1 MSIQLIIAVEANKE
15 SRSDYRYID
24 PFIKRYFKIGTNKI
38 SYVYMG
44 SKRNYSD
51 KGINAQ
57 INSLINSYR
66 KTGESHVIYC
76 FDTDDFSVSPEHQ
89 ANDEKIKKDLFH
101 NCDIV
106 WFNRDIEEV
115 FINSRLENAEKK
127 SKSIDFLAKG
137 LIKFVSYQLF
147 TYEDNFVGKR
157 RSNLGVVMSKYLEKS
172 SE

>member
-15 SRSDYRYID
+15 SKSDYRYID
-24 PFIKRYFKIGTNKI
+24 SFIKRYFKIGTNKI

-51 KGINAQ
+51 KGIKNQ
-57 INSLINSYR
+57 INSLIKSYK

-76 FDTDDFSVSPEHQ
+76 FDTDDFSVSPDHQ
-89 ANDEKIKKDLFH
+89 ANDEKIKKELVC

-115 FINSRLENAEKK
+115 FIGSRLENSEKK
-127 SKSIDFLAKG
+127 DK
-137 LIKFVSYQLF
+137 Q
-147 TYEDNFVGKR
+147 
-157 RSNLGVVMSKYLEKS
+157 
-172 SE
+172 

>member
-15 SRSDYRYID
+15 SKSDYRYID

-51 KGINAQ
+51 KGIKNQ
-57 INSLINSYR
+57 ITSLINSYR

-89 ANDEKIKKDLFH
+89 VNDEKIKKDLVH
-101 NCDIV
+101 DSDIV

-115 FINSRLENAEKK
+115 FINSRLENSEKK

-147 TYEDNFVGKR
+147 KYEDDFVGKQ
-157 RSNLGVVMSKYLEKS
+157 RSNLGVVISKYLEKS

>member
-44 SKRNYSD
+44 SKMNYSNQ
-51 KGINAQ
+51 GIKNQ
-57 INSLINSYR
+57 ITSLINNYR

-76 FDTDDFSVSPEHQ
+76 FDTDDFSVSPDHQ
-89 ANDEKIKKDLFH
+89 ANDEKIKKELVR

-127 SKSIDFLAKG
+127 SKSIDFLANG
-137 LIKFVSYQLF
+137 LIKSVSYQLF

-157 RSNLGVVMSKYLEKS
+157 RSNLGVVISKYLEKS

>member
-15 SRSDYRYID
+15 SKSDYRYID

-44 SKRNYSD
+44 SKMNYSD
-51 KGINAQ
+51 KGIKNQ
-57 INSLINSYR
+57 ITSLINSYS
-66 KTGESHVIYC
+66 KTGKFHVIYC

-89 ANDEKIKKDLFH
+89 VNDEKIKKDLVH
-101 NCDIV
+101 NSDIV

-115 FINSRLENAEKK
+115 FINSRLENSEKK
-127 SKSIDFLAKG
+127 SKSINFLANG
-137 LIKFVSYQLF
+137 LIKLVSYQLF
-147 TYEDNFVGKR
+147 TYEDDFVGKR
-157 RSNLGVVMSKYLEKS
+157 RSNLGVVISKYLEKS

>member
-1 MSIQLIIAVEANKE
+1 MPIQLIIAVEANKE

-51 KGINAQ
+51 KGIKNQ
-57 INSLINSYR
+57 INSLIKSYK

-76 FDTDDFSVSPEHQ
+76 FDTDDFSVSPDHQ
-89 ANDEKIKKDLFH
+89 ANDEKIKKELVH

-115 FINSRLENAEKK
+115 FINSRLENSEEKDK
-127 SKSIDFLAKG
+127 
-137 LIKFVSYQLF
+137 Q
-147 TYEDNFVGKR
+147 
-157 RSNLGVVMSKYLEKS
+157 
-172 SE
+172 

>member
-15 SRSDYRYID
+15 SKSDYRYID

-44 SKRNYSD
+44 SKMNYSD
-51 KGINAQ
+51 KGIKNQ
-57 INSLINSYR
+57 ITSLINSYS
-66 KTGESHVIYC
+66 KTGKSHVIYC

-89 ANDEKIKKDLFH
+89 VNDEKIKKDLVH
-101 NCDIV
+101 NSDIV

-115 FINSRLENAEKK
+115 FINSRLENSEKK
-127 SKSIDFLAKG
+127 SKSINFLANG
-137 LIKFVSYQLF
+137 LIKLVSYQLF
-147 TYEDNFVGKR
+147 TYEDDFVGKR
-157 RSNLGVVMSKYLEKS
+157 RSNLGVVISKYLEKS

>member
-15 SRSDYRYID
+15 SKSDYRYID

-66 KTGESHVIYC
+66 KTGKSHVIYC

-89 ANDEKIKKDLFH
+89 ANDEKIKKDLVH
-101 NCDIV
+101 NSDIV

-137 LIKFVSYQLF
+137 LIKSVSYKLF
-147 TYEDNFVGKR
+147 TYEDDFVGKR
-157 RSNLGVVMSKYLEKS
+157 RSNLGVVISKYLEKS

>member
-1 MSIQLIIAVEANKE
+1 MPIQLIIAVEANKE

-51 KGINAQ
+51 KGIKNQ
-57 INSLINSYR
+57 INSLIKSYK
-66 KTGESHVIYC
+66 KTGESYVIYC
-76 FDTDDFSVSPEHQ
+76 FDTDDFSVSPDHQ
-89 ANDEKIKKDLFH
+89 ANDEKIKKELVH

-115 FINSRLENAEKK
+115 FINSRLENSEEKDK
-127 SKSIDFLAKG
+127 
-137 LIKFVSYQLF
+137 Q
-147 TYEDNFVGKR
+147 
-157 RSNLGVVMSKYLEKS
+157 
-172 SE
+172 

>member
-51 KGINAQ
+51 KGIKNQ
-57 INSLINSYR
+57 ITSLINSYR
-66 KTGESHVIYC
+66 KTGKSHVIYC

-89 ANDEKIKKDLFH
+89 VNDEKIKKDLVH
-101 NCDIV
+101 DSDIV

-115 FINSRLENAEKK
+115 FINSRLENSEKK

-137 LIKFVSYQLF
+137 LIKSVSYKLF
-147 TYEDNFVGKR
+147 TYEDDFVGKR
-157 RSNLGVVMSKYLEKS
+157 RSNLGVVISKYLEKS

>member
-44 SKRNYSD
+44 SKMNYSD

-66 KTGESHVIYC
+66 KTGKSHVIYC

-89 ANDEKIKKDLFH
+89 VNDEKIKKDLVH
-101 NCDIV
+101 DSDIV

-137 LIKFVSYQLF
+137 LIKSVSYKLF
-147 TYEDNFVGKR
+147 TYEDDFVGKR
-157 RSNLGVVMSKYLEKS
+157 RSNLGVVISKYLEKS

>member
-44 SKRNYSD
+44 SKMNYSD

-66 KTGESHVIYC
+66 KTGKSHVIYC

-89 ANDEKIKKDLFH
+89 VNDEKIKKDLVH
-101 NCDIV
+101 DSDIV

-115 FINSRLENAEKK
+115 FINRRLENSEKK

-137 LIKFVSYQLF
+137 LIKSVSYKLF
-147 TYEDNFVGKR
+147 TYEDDFVGKR
-157 RSNLGVVMSKYLEKS
+157 RSNLGVVISKYLEKS

>member
-51 KGINAQ
+51 KGIKNQ
-57 INSLINSYR
+57 ITSLINSYR

-76 FDTDDFSVSPEHQ
+76 FDTDDFSVSPDHQ
-89 ANDEKIKKDLFH
+89 ANDEKIKK
-101 NCDIV
+101 
-106 WFNRDIEEV
+106 
-115 FINSRLENAEKK
+115 
-127 SKSIDFLAKG
+127 
-137 LIKFVSYQLF
+137 
-147 TYEDNFVGKR
+147 
-157 RSNLGVVMSKYLEKS
+157 RSCP
-172 SE
+172 

>member
-15 SRSDYRYID
+15 SKSDYRYID

-44 SKRNYSD
+44 SKMNYSD
-51 KGINAQ
+51 NGINKQ
-57 INSLINSYR
+57 ITSLINSYK

-76 FDTDDFSVSPEHQ
+76 FDTDDFSVSPDHQ
-89 ANDEKIKKDLFH
+89 ANNEKIKKDLVH
-101 NCDIV
+101 NSDIV

-115 FINSRLENAEKK
+115 FINSRIEN
-127 SKSIDFLAKG
+127 S
-137 LIKFVSYQLF
+137 
-147 TYEDNFVGKR
+147 
-157 RSNLGVVMSKYLEKS
+157 EKS

>member
-15 SRSDYRYID
+15 SKSDYRYID

-44 SKRNYSD
+44 SKMNYSNQ
-51 KGINAQ
+51 GIKNQ
-57 INSLINSYR
+57 ITSLINSYR

-76 FDTDDFSVSPEHQ
+76 FDTDDFSVSPDHQ
-89 ANDEKIKKDLFH
+89 ANDEKIKKDLVH
-101 NCDIV
+101 NSDIV

-137 LIKFVSYQLF
+137 LIKSVSYQLF
-147 TYEDNFVGKR
+147 TYEDDFVGKR
-157 RSNLGVVMSKYLEKS
+157 RSNLGVVISKYLEKS

>member
-15 SRSDYRYID
+15 SKSDYRYID

-51 KGINAQ
+51 KGIKNQ
-57 INSLINSYR
+57 ITSLINSYR

-89 ANDEKIKKDLFH
+89 ANDEKIKKDLVH
-101 NCDIV
+101 NIV

-115 FINSRLENAEKK
+115 FINRRLENAEKK

-137 LIKFVSYQLF
+137 LIKSVSYQLF
-147 TYEDNFVGKR
+147 TYEDDFVGKR
-157 RSNLGVVMSKYLEKS
+157 RSNLGVVISKYLEKS

>member
-15 SRSDYRYID
+15 SKSDYRYID

-51 KGINAQ
+51 KGIKNQ
-57 INSLINSYR
+57 ITSLINSYR
-66 KTGESHVIYC
+66 KTGESHVIYG
-76 FDTDDFSVSPEHQ
+76 FDTDDFSVSPDHQ
-89 ANDEKIKKDLFH
+89 ANDEKIKKDLVH
-101 NCDIV
+101 NIV

-115 FINSRLENAEKK
+115 FINNRLENSEKK

-137 LIKFVSYQLF
+137 LIKSVSYQLF
-147 TYEDNFVGKR
+147 TYEDDFVGKR
-157 RSNLGVVMSKYLEKS
+157 RSNLGVVISKYLEKS

>member
-15 SRSDYRYID
+15 SKSDYRYID

-51 KGINAQ
+51 KGIKNQ
-57 INSLINSYR
+57 ITSLINSYR

-89 ANDEKIKKDLFH
+89 VNDEKIKKDLVH
-101 NCDIV
+101 DSDIV

-115 FINSRLENAEKK
+115 FINRRLENSEKK

-137 LIKFVSYQLF
+137 LIKSVSYQLF
-147 TYEDNFVGKR
+147 TYEDDFVGKR
-157 RSNLGVVMSKYLEKS
+157 RSNLGVVISKYLEKS

>member
-15 SRSDYRYID
+15 SKSDYRYID

-44 SKRNYSD
+44 SKMNYSD
-51 KGINAQ
+51 KGINKQ
-57 INSLINSYR
+57 ITSLINSYKR
-66 KTGESHVIYC
+66 TGESHVIYC
-76 FDTDDFSVSPEHQ
+76 FDTDDFSVSPDHQ
-89 ANDEKIKKDLFH
+89 ENEKKNKKDLFH
-101 NCDIV
+101 NSDIV

-115 FINSRLENAEKK
+115 FINSRLENSEKK

-147 TYEDNFVGKR
+147 KYEDDFVGKQ
-157 RSNLGVVMSKYLEKS
+157 RSNLGVVISKYLEKS

>member
-15 SRSDYRYID
+15 SKSDYRYID

-51 KGINAQ
+51 KGIKNQ
-57 INSLINSYR
+57 ITSLINSYR
-66 KTGESHVIYC
+66 KTGKSHVIYC

-89 ANDEKIKKDLFH
+89 ANDEKIKKDLVH
-101 NCDIV
+101 NIV

-137 LIKFVSYQLF
+137 LIKSVSYQLF

-157 RSNLGVVMSKYLEKS
+157 RSNLGVVISKYLEKTS
-172 SE
+172 K

>member
-66 KTGESHVIYC
+66 KTGKSHVIYC

-89 ANDEKIKKDLFH
+89 ANDEKIKKDLVH
-101 NCDIV
+101 NSDSV

-137 LIKFVSYQLF
+137 LIKSVSYKLF
-147 TYEDNFVGKR
+147 TYEDDFVVKR
-157 RSNLGVVMSKYLEKS
+157 RSNLGVVISKYLEKS

>member
-66 KTGESHVIYC
+66 KTGKSHVIYC

-89 ANDEKIKKDLFH
+89 ANDEKIKKDLVH
-101 NCDIV
+101 NSDIV

-137 LIKFVSYQLF
+137 LIKSVSYKLF
-147 TYEDNFVGKR
+147 TYEDDFVGKR
-157 RSNLGVVMSKYLEKS
+157 RSNLGVVISKYLEKS

>member
-51 KGINAQ
+51 KGIKNQ
-57 INSLINSYR
+57 ITFLKKSHK

-89 ANDEKIKKDLFH
+89 VNDEKIKKDLVH
-101 NCDIV
+101 DSDIV

-137 LIKFVSYQLF
+137 LIKSVSYKLF

-157 RSNLGVVMSKYLEKS
+157 RSNLGVVISKYLEKT

>member
-15 SRSDYRYID
+15 SKSDYRYID

-44 SKRNYSD
+44 SKMNYSD
-51 KGINAQ
+51 KGIKNQ
-57 INSLINSYR
+57 ITSLINSYS
-66 KTGESHVIYC
+66 KTGKSHVIYC

-89 ANDEKIKKDLFH
+89 VNDEKIKKNLVH
-101 NCDIV
+101 NSDIV

-115 FINSRLENAEKK
+115 FINSRLENSEKK
-127 SKSIDFLAKG
+127 SKSINFLANG
-137 LIKFVSYQLF
+137 LIKLVSYQLF
-147 TYEDNFVGKR
+147 TYEDDFVGKR
-157 RSNLGVVMSKYLEKS
+157 RSNLGVVISKYLEKS

>member
-1 MSIQLIIAVEANKE
+1 M
-15 SRSDYRYID
+15 
-24 PFIKRYFKIGTNKI
+24 
-38 SYVYMG
+38 
-44 SKRNYSD
+44 
-51 KGINAQ
+51 
-57 INSLINSYR
+57 INSYKR
-66 KTGESHVIYC
+66 TGESHVIYC
-76 FDTDDFSVSPEHQ
+76 FDTDDFSVSPDHQ

-137 LIKFVSYQLF
+137 LIKSVSYQLF
-147 TYEDNFVGKR
+147 TYEDDFVGKQ
-157 RSNLGVVMSKYLEKS
+157 RSNLGVVISKYLEKS

>member
-1 MSIQLIIAVEANKE
+1 M
-15 SRSDYRYID
+15 
-24 PFIKRYFKIGTNKI
+24 
-38 SYVYMG
+38 
-44 SKRNYSD
+44 
-51 KGINAQ
+51 
-57 INSLINSYR
+57 INSYR

-76 FDTDDFSVSPEHQ
+76 FDTDDFSVSPDHQ
-89 ANDEKIKKDLFH
+89 ANDEKIKKDLVH
-101 NCDIV
+101 NSDIV

-137 LIKFVSYQLF
+137 LIKSVSYQLF

-157 RSNLGVVMSKYLEKS
+157 RSNLGVVISKYLEKS

>member
-1 MSIQLIIAVEANKE
+1 M
-15 SRSDYRYID
+15 
-24 PFIKRYFKIGTNKI
+24 
-38 SYVYMG
+38 
-44 SKRNYSD
+44 
-51 KGINAQ
+51 
-57 INSLINSYR
+57 INSYR
-66 KTGESHVIYC
+66 KTGKSHVIYC
-76 FDTDDFSVSPEHQ
+76 FDTDEFSVSPDHQ
-89 ANDEKIKKDLFH
+89 ANDEKIKKDLVH
-101 NCDIV
+101 DSDIV

-157 RSNLGVVMSKYLEKS
+157 RSNLGVVISKYLEKS

>member
-66 KTGESHVIYC
+66 KTGKSHVIYC

-89 ANDEKIKKDLFH
+89 ANDEKIKKDLVH
-101 NCDIV
+101 NSDIV

-147 TYEDNFVGKR
+147 KYEDDFVGKR
-157 RSNLGVVMSKYLEKS
+157 RSNLGVVISKYLEKS

>member
-44 SKRNYSD
+44 SKMNYSD
-51 KGINAQ
+51 KVINKQ
-57 INSLINSYR
+57 ITSLINRFR
-66 KTGESHVIYC
+66 KSGKSHVIYC
-76 FDTDDFSVSPEHQ
+76 FDTDDFSVSPDHQ
-89 ANDEKIKKDLFH
+89 ANDEKIKKNLGH
-101 NCDIV
+101 NSDIV

-137 LIKFVSYQLF
+137 LIKSVSYKLF
-147 TYEDNFVGKR
+147 TYEDDFVGNR